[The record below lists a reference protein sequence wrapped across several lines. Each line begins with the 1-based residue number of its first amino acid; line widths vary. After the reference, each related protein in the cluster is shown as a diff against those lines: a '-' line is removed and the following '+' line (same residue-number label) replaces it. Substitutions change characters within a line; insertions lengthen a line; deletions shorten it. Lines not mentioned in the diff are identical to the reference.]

1 MKKRNLH
8 PFIKWVGG
16 KSGLIKDIDSKLPME
31 FKTGNIKKY
40 IEPFVGGGAMLF
52 HVLEN
57 YDVKSIYIHD
67 TNKELINTYEV
78 VKNNVNELIEKLNVF
93 QEEYMLTD
101 SEERVNYFYNKR
113 KEYNRGIE
121 NGYEEQKVEQASL
134 FIFLNKTCFNG
145 LYRVNSK
152 GFFNVP
158 TGKYKNP
165 NICDRENLLNVS
177 EALQKVVI
185 EHSDYKECAKN
196 VTSNSFVYF
205 DPPYRPISKTSA
217 FVSYSKD
224 DFNDEHQKELASFY
238 NSLDVKGAYL
248 MLSNSNPKIINKE
261 DVFFEEIYEG
271 YTLNEVYAKRF
282 INSDATKRG
291 AISELLITNYEGEE
305 NYAKIR
311 AV

>member
-1 MKKRNLH
+1 MKKRSLH

-16 KSGLIKDIDSKLPME
+16 KSGLIKDIDSKLPIE
-31 FKTGNIKKY
+31 FKSGNIKKY

-57 YDVKSIYIHD
+57 YDIKSIYIHD

-78 VKNNVNELIEKLNVF
+78 VKNNVNELIKKLNIF

-101 SEERVNYFYNKR
+101 MEDRVNYFYNKR
-113 KEYNRGIE
+113 KEYNKGIE
-121 NGYEEQKVEQASL
+121 NGYEERKVEQASL

-152 GFFNVP
+152 GLFNVP

-177 EALQKVVI
+177 EALQKVII

-196 VTSNSFVYF
+196 VTNNSFVYF

-238 NSLDVKGAYL
+238 NSLDMKGAYL
-248 MLSNSNPKIINKE
+248 MLSNSNPKVINKE
-261 DVFFEEIYEG
+261 DIFFEEIYEG
-271 YTLNEVYAKRF
+271 YNLNEVYAKRF

-305 NYAKIR
+305 SYAKIR
-311 AV
+311 VV